1 MNTFLTIGLVISIIG
16 MFTSKPVSEWL
27 APKKEGFFAIPRT
40 LLSIFWLVGGPIVSL
55 IFALIFALGLALL
68 H

>member
-27 APKKEGFFAIPRT
+27 APKKEGFSAIPRT
-40 LLSIFWLVGGPIVSL
+40 LLSVFWLVGGSVVSL
-55 IFALIFALGLALL
+55 IFALIFGLGLALL
-68 H
+68 N